1 MRHQFL
7 IHTQSVCIVP
17 NKVAL
22 QTTNCN
28 RVDQPTSTEIGDRTA
43 SNMSHAEKIAQTQKL
58 LDRAI
63 ADAWHTVKTDRRP
76 PKLTPTRWV
85 WRLAGLYHLCHPT
98 PRLME
103 EAAQGFVSAK
113 RKSLAQWAAQKAR
126 EEAGH
131 DQLALLDIESMGYRA
146 EAVVEALVPPSAKA
160 LVDHFT
166 QSVRNS
172 DPIDCVGY
180 SYTAE
185 RLAICRGLEYIQR
198 VEVLLP
204 SGKNAT
210 RCLRVHSA
218 VGTDVEHVQE
228 AVEMIAELTPKEQTR
243 VAKACH
249 KAALL
254 RFSPPKEDYIS
265 DEEIQNVLK
274 PLKLLEPIENYR

>member
-1 MRHQFL
+1 MGNYFL
-7 IHTQSVCIVP
+7 IDTESACFVPDETAIKTANYTQRHRRTSVG
-17 NKVAL
+17 
-22 QTTNCN
+22 
-28 RVDQPTSTEIGDRTA
+28 SSDRTA
-43 SNMSHAEKIAQTQKL
+43 SNMSHAERMAETQKL

-63 ADAWHTVKTDRRP
+63 AYAWHTVKTDRRP
-76 PKLTPTRWV
+76 PALTPIRWV
-85 WRLAGLYHLCHPT
+85 WRLAGLYHLCHST
-98 PRLME
+98 PQLME
-103 EAAQGFVSAK
+103 EAAQRFTLAD
-113 RKSLAQWAAQKAR
+113 RQSLVQWAVKKAR

-131 DQLALLDIESMGYRA
+131 DQLALLDIQSMGYKA
-146 EAVVEALVPPSAKA
+146 QAVVEALFPPAAKA

-166 QSVRNS
+166 RTVQNS

-204 SGKNAT
+204 LGKNAT

-218 VGTDVEHVQE
+218 IGTDVEHVEE
-228 AVEMIAELTPKEQTR
+228 AVEMIAELTPNEQTR
-243 VAKACH
+243 VAKACY

-274 PLKLLEPIENYR
+274 PLKLLEPINN

>member
-1 MRHQFL
+1 MRNDLL
-7 IHTQSVCIVP
+7 INTESPCFVPDETAIKTANYTQRHRS
-17 NKVAL
+17 
-22 QTTNCN
+22 
-28 RVDQPTSTEIGDRTA
+28 TSAKGGDRST
-43 SNMSHAEKIAQTQKL
+43 SNMSDAERIAQTQKL

-63 ADAWHTVKTDRRP
+63 AYAWHTVKTDRRP
-76 PKLTPTRWV
+76 PALTPIRWV
-85 WRLAGLYHLCHPT
+85 WRLAGLYHLCHST
-98 PRLME
+98 PQLME
-103 EAAQGFVSAK
+103 EAAQHFALAN
-113 RKSLAQWAAQKAR
+113 RQTLAQWAIKKAR

-131 DQLALLDIESMGYRA
+131 DQLALLDIQSMGYKA
-146 EAVVEALVPPSAKA
+146 QAVVEALVPPAAKA
-160 LVDHFT
+160 LIDHFT
-166 QSVRNS
+166 RTVQNS

-204 SGKNAT
+204 PDKNAT

-218 VGTDVEHVQE
+218 VGTDVEHVEE

>member
-1 MRHQFL
+1 MGNYFL
-7 IHTQSVCIVP
+7 IDTESACFVPDETAINTANYTQRHRRTSVG
-17 NKVAL
+17 
-22 QTTNCN
+22 
-28 RVDQPTSTEIGDRTA
+28 SSDRTA
-43 SNMSHAEKIAQTQKL
+43 SNMSHAERMAETQKL

-63 ADAWHTVKTDRRP
+63 ADAWYTVKSDRRP

-103 EAAQGFVSAK
+103 EAAQGFASVN

-131 DQLALLDIESMGYRA
+131 DQLALLDIQSMGYKA
-146 EAVVEALVPPSAKA
+146 EAVVEVLVPPAAKA

-166 QSVRNS
+166 QSVRDS

-180 SYTAE
+180 SYTGE
-185 RLAICRGLEYIQR
+185 RLAICRGVEYIQM
-198 VEVLLP
+198 VEALLP
-204 SGKNAT
+204 PRTNAT

-218 VGTDVEHVQE
+218 VGTDVEHVKE
-228 AVEMIAELTPKEQTR
+228 TIEMIAGLTPEER
-243 VAKACH
+243 VRVSRACY

-254 RFSPPKEDYIS
+254 RFSPPKERYIS

-274 PLKLLEPIENYR
+274 PLEHINNHR

>member
-1 MRHQFL
+1 MRNDLLIKTNPASFLPDETAIEAANCTQRHQS
-7 IHTQSVCIVP
+7 ISAKGGI
-17 NKVAL
+17 
-22 QTTNCN
+22 
-28 RVDQPTSTEIGDRTA
+28 
-43 SNMSHAEKIAQTQKL
+43 SHAQKIAQTQKL

-63 ADAWHTVKTDRRP
+63 VSAWHTVKIDRTP
-76 PKLTPTRWV
+76 PALTPIRWV
-85 WRLAGLYHLCHPT
+85 WRLAGLYHLCHST
-98 PRLME
+98 PELME
-103 EAAQGFVSAK
+103 EAAQGFALAD
-113 RKSLAQWAAQKAR
+113 RESLAQWAVKKAR

-131 DQLALLDIESMGYRA
+131 DRLALLDIQSMGYKA
-146 EAVVEALVPPSAKA
+146 QAVVEVLVPPVAKA

-166 QSVRNS
+166 RTVQDS

-198 VEVLLP
+198 IELLV
-204 SGKNAT
+204 GKNAT

-228 AVEMIAELTPKEQTR
+228 AVEMIAELTPKEQIR

-274 PLKLLEPIENYR
+274 PLQLLEPIQNYN